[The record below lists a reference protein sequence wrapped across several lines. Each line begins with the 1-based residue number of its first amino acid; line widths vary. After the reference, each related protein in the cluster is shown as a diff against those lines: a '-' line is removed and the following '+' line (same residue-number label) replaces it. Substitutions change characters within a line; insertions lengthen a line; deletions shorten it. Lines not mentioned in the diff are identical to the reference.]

1 MASKRSM
8 LKKLANELKKV
19 EIASNMARGRKNL
32 YADMIIRK
40 EVYGEKLPKQVEKI
54 DTCKQKFSE
63 LHQDFKEFE
72 KTKKQI
78 CSLISM
84 IKRNDAGANKEYERF
99 MNGEKQASREK
110 EYENIEPLD
119 YETNINVYERLRK
132 KTFMNTFIKDRL
144 VEALEHRSEEIYNDV
159 LDLAKDYKKII
170 AGEKK
175 IAGKTDIGE
184 TIKNKLWDELVD
196 KRGFSYEYFGNA
208 IKAGLPIN
216 DDKINKYMESQLVD
230 LGLNDSYN
238 KTVQELNSEKTVQ
251 VNILSNDNSLREGT
265 YSNQLNE
272 PIINTNENL
281 FKQVFKKCF
290 KM

>member
-32 YADMIIRK
+32 YADMIIRE

-63 LHQDFKEFE
+63 LHQDFEEFE
-72 KTKKQI
+72 KTKEQI
-78 CSLISM
+78 CSLKSM
-84 IKRNDAGANKEYERF
+84 IKRNDAGAENEYNEF
-99 MNGEKQASREK
+99 MNAANQASRETS
-110 EYENIEPLD
+110 YEEIRPLA
-119 YETNINVYERLRK
+119 YETTINVYERLRK

-216 DDKINKYMESQLVD
+216 DDKINEYMGSQLTD
-230 LGLNDSYN
+230 LGLEKSYN
-238 KTVQELNSEKTVQ
+238 KIVNDLKSLNGNKT
-251 VNILSNDNSLREGT
+251 ILLNNNSLGEGT
-265 YSNQLNE
+265 YSNNRLKE
-272 PIINTNENL
+272 PIINTEKNSI
-281 FKQVFKKCF
+281 KQVFKKCF